1 MTPSAPGISRGL
13 APVASKSFSQP
24 YSSPS
29 SLVAVW
35 AARSSETMRRPV
47 TSSTPSA
54 GSRQIFS
61 SGEPFHRPLVSNGR
75 LYGGLGSAPI
85 IVIEPSESCS
95 RMPFAAMSPVMPA
108 PMIRYLVVCISAL
121 SSGDTQLG
129 DRVEFHQ
136 RAQTFVFFRA
146 RGTSDE
152 VGAQARDELV
162 GGSACELELD
172 VAVELLEALVAADL
186 GLAAAEQ
193 ALERRI
199 EVAAGH
205 SFTSGNPAAATWAR
219 RRRRASWSSL

>member
-1 MTPSAPGISRGL
+1 MTPAAPAISRGF
-13 APVASKSFSQP
+13 APVASRSFSQR

-54 GSRQIFS
+54 GSRQSFS
-61 SGEPFHRPLVSNGR
+61 SGEPFHRPLVSSGR

-108 PMIRYLVVCISAL
+108 PTIRYLVVCISVL
-121 SSGDTQLG
+121 FSGDGIQ
-129 DRVEFHQ
+129 FQQ
-136 RAQTFVFFRA
+136 RAQAFVLLGA
-146 RGTSDE
+146 RRTTDE

-162 GGSACELELD
+162 GGSAGELE
-172 VAVELLEALVAADL
+172 
-186 GLAAAEQ
+186 
-193 ALERRI
+193 
-199 EVAAGH
+199 
-205 SFTSGNPAAATWAR
+205 
-219 RRRRASWSSL
+219 